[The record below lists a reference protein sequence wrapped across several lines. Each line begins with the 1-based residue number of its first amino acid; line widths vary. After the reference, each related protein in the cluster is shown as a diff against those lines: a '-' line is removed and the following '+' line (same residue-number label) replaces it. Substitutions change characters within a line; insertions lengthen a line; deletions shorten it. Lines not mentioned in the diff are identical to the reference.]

1 MAIPEDLIC
10 IYGIPSLFKFQY
22 NLIARIDDNTQFL
35 LENLT
40 ANTDFDFTL
49 CSKSELVKKCE

>member
-1 MAIPEDLIC
+1 
-10 IYGIPSLFKFQY
+10 
-22 NLIARIDDNTQFL
+22 LIARIDDNTQFL